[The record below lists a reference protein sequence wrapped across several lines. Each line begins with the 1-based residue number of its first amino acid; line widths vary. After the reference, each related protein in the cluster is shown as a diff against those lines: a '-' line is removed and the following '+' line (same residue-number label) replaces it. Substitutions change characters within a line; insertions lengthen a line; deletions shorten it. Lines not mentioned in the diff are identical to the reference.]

1 MFWQPYDYD
10 RRIKLSQQIQSW
22 GLKERIFKWCSNY
35 SNLTASSVPLSFASS
50 NGQKRNWSHPTY
62 VEWYEKTMR
71 WFGKL
76 CPIFTFCL
84 RSLVPR
90 KMSTQV
96 IVSNGWHAPDA
107 TAQAAVWG
115 WDPARG
121 AKFWNWQVSK
131 SDWIC
136 HVGGFGSVTTRA
148 LPSQNRHNDDSKMTR
163 GWWFTFS
170 FVVVYYTSR
179 MAKHKKI
186 GKDDFSSF
194 LVSVFLLCCPSSSG
208 HYSSGYN
215 FFEDDSPGFFCVLFF
230 FVKRRRQLV

>member
-1 MFWQPYDYD
+1 M
-10 RRIKLSQQIQSW
+10 
-22 GLKERIFKWCSNY
+22 C
-35 SNLTASSVPLSFASS
+35 
-50 NGQKRNWSHPTY
+50 
-62 VEWYEKTMR
+62 VEWYEK
-71 WFGKL
+71 L
-76 CPIFTFCL
+76 CDGLGSCVPFCL
-84 RSLVPR
+84 RSLVPW

-107 TAQAAVWG
+107 TALVGVWG
-115 WDPARG
+115 RDPARG

-170 FVVVYYTSR
+170 FVVVVYYTSR

-208 HYSSGYN
+208 YYSSGYN

>member
-1 MFWQPYDYD
+1 M
-10 RRIKLSQQIQSW
+10 
-22 GLKERIFKWCSNY
+22 G
-35 SNLTASSVPLSFASS
+35 
-50 NGQKRNWSHPTY
+50 NGMK
-62 VEWYEKTMR
+62 
-71 WFGKL
+71 KL
-76 CPIFTFCL
+76 CDGLGSCVPFCL

-107 TAQAAVWG
+107 TAQAGVWG

-208 HYSSGYN
+208 YYSSGYN